1 MRVRK
6 KKHGDERILSCSR
19 LLIENPTVLARDPGV
34 VFSAQRPIC
43 LEIGC
48 GKGDFSVGMAKKY
61 TDVNFIAMEKV
72 ADVAVTALEKAT
84 ASESE
89 RPDNLRFIIGDA
101 KNLPSYFPPR
111 SLERIYINFCDPWPK
126 SGHAKRRLTYR
137 SFLEIYRSLLR
148 EDGMLIFKT
157 DNEALFD
164 FSLEEFRN
172 FGLEVVWE
180 TRDLHRLGN
189 EIAANNV
196 MTEYERNFSSKGQN
210 IFSAHVR
217 FPAGL
222 KPWREESSVR
232 SLVIKNRSY
241 RSFDSSVK
249 IKMGELREMIDCA
262 RQTPSAINLQPLK
275 YRICTDE
282 DAKKL
287 LPLTSWAGRLK
298 DQKFP
303 PEGHEP
309 CAFIIICIDTEI
321 CRSKDAALR
330 DIGICAQTIMLRAA
344 EMGYGGC
351 MLGAFDPDN
360 VRETMGIGEQYL
372 PNLILALGKP
382 DEMIALET
390 LKKGG
395 DIGYY
400 RDENNL
406 HHVPKRSLKEI
417 II

>member
-6 KKHGDERILSCSR
+6 KKNGEQRILSCSR
-19 LLIENPTVLARDPGV
+19 LLIENPAVLARDPGV
-34 VFSAQRPIC
+34 VFSVERPLC

-48 GKGDFSVGMAKKY
+48 GKGDFSVGMAQKY
-61 TDVNFIAMEKV
+61 PDVNFIAMEKV

-84 ASESE
+84 ATENE

-111 SLERIYINFCDPWPK
+111 SLERIYVNFCDPWPK

-137 SFLEIYRSLLR
+137 TFLEIYRNLLR

-164 FSLEEFRN
+164 FSLEEFRE
-172 FGLEVVWE
+172 FGLDIVWE
-180 TRDLHRLGN
+180 TRDLHHSDT
-189 EIAANNV
+189 EAAKNNV

-222 KPWREESSVR
+222 KPLKAESTVH

-241 RSFDSSVK
+241 RSFDPDAK
-249 IKMGELREMIDCA
+249 IKVGDLREMIDCA
-262 RQTPSAINLQPLK
+262 RCAPSAMNLQPLK
-275 YRICTDE
+275 YRICVGE

-287 LPLTSWAGRLK
+287 LPLTAWAGRLK
-298 DQKFP
+298 DMKFP
-303 PEGHEP
+303 PDGHEP
-309 CAFIIICIDTEI
+309 AAFIIICIDTEL
-321 CRSKDAALR
+321 CKSKDAALR
-330 DIGICAQTIMLRAA
+330 DVGICAQTIMLRAT

-351 MLGAFDPDN
+351 MLGAFNPDT
-360 VRETMGIGEQYL
+360 VKTEMGIGEQYL

-382 DEMIALET
+382 DETVAIDVAKNGE
-390 LKKGG
+390 
-395 DIGYY
+395 IGYY

-406 HHVPKRSLKEI
+406 HHVPKRTLKDI
-417 II
+417 LI

>member
-19 LLIENPTVLARDPGV
+19 LLIENPAVLTRDPSV
-34 VFSAQRPIC
+34 VFSTQRPIC

-48 GKGDFSVGMAKKY
+48 GKGDFSVGMAKQNP
-61 TDVNFIAMEKV
+61 DVNFIAMEKV
-72 ADVAVTALEKAT
+72 ADVAVTALEKAA
-84 ASESE
+84 ASEDE

-111 SLERIYINFCDPWPK
+111 SLERIYVNFCDPWPK

-137 SFLEIYRSLLR
+137 SFLEIYRNLLR

-157 DNEALFD
+157 DNEGLFD
-164 FSLEEFRN
+164 FSLEEFKN
-172 FGLEVVWE
+172 FGLDLIWQ
-180 TRDLHRLGN
+180 TRDLHAENN
-189 EIAANNV
+189 EIAKNNV

-222 KPWREESSVR
+222 KPLKAESTVR

-241 RSFDSSVK
+241 RSFDSSEK
-249 IKMGELREMIDCA
+249 IKVGDLREMIDCA
-262 RQTPSAINLQPLK
+262 RCTPSAINLQPLK
-275 YRICTDE
+275 YRICVDE
-282 DAKKL
+282 DAKTL
-287 LPLTSWAGRLK
+287 LSLTSWAGRIK
-298 DQKFP
+298 DRKFP

-309 CAFIIICIDTEI
+309 CAFIIICIDTEL
-321 CRSKDAALR
+321 CKSKESALR
-330 DIGICAQTIMLRAA
+330 DIGICAQTIMLRAT

-351 MLGAFDPDN
+351 MLGAFDPDK
-360 VRETMGIGEQYL
+360 VRESMKISGKYV

-382 DEMIALET
+382 DETVALEVA
-390 LKKGG
+390 KDGE
-395 DIGYY
+395 IGYY
-400 RDENNL
+400 RDENDL
-406 HHVPKRSLKEI
+406 HHVPKRSLKDI
-417 II
+417 LI

>member
-19 LLIENPTVLARDPGV
+19 LLIENPAVLARDPGV
-34 VFSAQRPIC
+34 VFPVKRPIC

-84 ASESE
+84 ATENE

-101 KNLPSYFPPR
+101 KDLPTYFPPR
-111 SLERIYINFCDPWPK
+111 SLERIYVNFCDPWPK
-126 SGHAKRRLTYR
+126 SGHAKRRLTHR
-137 SFLEIYRSLLR
+137 NFLEIYRSLLR

-157 DNEALFD
+157 DNEDLFD
-164 FSLEEFRN
+164 FSLEEFRD
-172 FGLEVVWE
+172 FGLDIIWK
-180 TRDLHRLGN
+180 TRDLHHSGT
-189 EIAANNV
+189 EIAENNV

-222 KPWREESSVR
+222 KPLKEESVVR

-241 RSFDSSVK
+241 RSFDSSEK
-249 IKMGELREMIDCA
+249 IKVGDLREMIDCA
-262 RQTPSAINLQPLK
+262 RCTPSAVNLQPLK
-275 YRICTDE
+275 YRICVDE

-287 LPLTSWAGRLK
+287 LPLTAWAGRLK
-298 DQKFP
+298 GMKFP

-309 CAFIIICIDTEI
+309 CAFIIICIDNEL
-321 CRSKDAALR
+321 CKAKESALR
-330 DIGICAQTIMLRAA
+330 DIGICAQTIMLRAT

-351 MLGAFDPDN
+351 MLGAFNPDT
-360 VRETMGIGEQYL
+360 VKETMGISERYL

-382 DEMIALET
+382 DETVALESA
-390 LKKGG
+390 KNGE
-395 DIGYY
+395 IGYY

-406 HHVPKRSLKEI
+406 HHVPKRSLKDI
-417 II
+417 LI

>member
-6 KKHGDERILSCSR
+6 KKHVDQRILSCSH
-19 LLIENPTVLARDPGV
+19 LLIENPAVLARDPGV
-34 VFSAQRPIC
+34 VFTVQRPIC

-72 ADVAVTALEKAT
+72 ADVAVTALEKAA
-84 ASESE
+84 ASEDE

-101 KNLPSYFPPR
+101 KDLPTYFPPR

-126 SGHAKRRLTYR
+126 SGHAKRRLTHR
-137 SFLEIYRSLLR
+137 NFLEIYRNLLR
-148 EDGMLIFKT
+148 ENGMVIFKT
-157 DNEALFD
+157 DNEELFD
-164 FSLEEFRN
+164 FSLEEFRD
-172 FGLEVVWE
+172 FGLDILWE
-180 TRDLHRLGN
+180 TRDLHHSDT
-189 EIAANNV
+189 EIAKNNV

-222 KPWREESSVR
+222 KPLKEESTIR

-241 RSFDSSVK
+241 RSFDSSEK
-249 IKMGELREMIDCA
+249 IKVGDLREMIDCA
-262 RQTPSAINLQPLK
+262 RCTPSAVNLQPLK
-275 YRICTDE
+275 YRICVDE

-287 LPLTSWAGRLK
+287 LPLTAWAGRLK
-298 DQKFP
+298 GQKFP

-309 CAFIIICIDTEI
+309 CAFIIICIDTEL
-321 CRSKDAALR
+321 CKAKETALR
-330 DIGICAQTIMLRAA
+330 DIGICAQTIMLRAT
-344 EMGYGGC
+344 EMGFGGC
-351 MLGAFDPDN
+351 MLGAFNPDT
-360 VRETMGIGEQYL
+360 VKETMGISERYL

-382 DEMIALET
+382 DETVALEIA
-390 LKKGG
+390 KDGE
-395 DIGYY
+395 IGYY

-406 HHVPKRSLKEI
+406 HHVPKRSLKDI
-417 II
+417 LI

>member
-19 LLIENPTVLARDPGV
+19 LLIENPAVLARDPGV
-34 VFSAQRPIC
+34 VFPVKRPIC

-84 ASESE
+84 ATESD

-101 KNLPSYFPPR
+101 KDLPTYFPPR
-111 SLERIYINFCDPWPK
+111 SLERIYVNFCDPWPK
-126 SGHAKRRLTYR
+126 SGHAKRRLTHR
-137 SFLEIYRSLLR
+137 NFLEIYRSLLR

-157 DNEALFD
+157 DNEDLFD
-164 FSLEEFRN
+164 FSLEEFRD
-172 FGLEVVWE
+172 FGLDIIWE
-180 TRDLHRLGN
+180 TRDLHHSET
-189 EIAANNV
+189 EIAENNV

-222 KPWREESSVR
+222 KPLKEESVVR

-241 RSFDSSVK
+241 RSFDSSEK
-249 IKMGELREMIDCA
+249 IKVGDLREMIDCA
-262 RQTPSAINLQPLK
+262 RCTPSAVNLQPLK
-275 YRICTDE
+275 YRICVDE

-287 LPLTSWAGRLK
+287 LPLTAWAGRLK
-298 DQKFP
+298 GMKFP

-309 CAFIIICIDTEI
+309 CAFIIICIDNEL
-321 CRSKDAALR
+321 CKAKESALR
-330 DIGICAQTIMLRAA
+330 DIGICAQTIMLRAT

-351 MLGAFDPDN
+351 MLGAFNPDT
-360 VRETMGIGEQYL
+360 VKETMGISERYL

-382 DEMIALET
+382 DETVALESA
-390 LKKGG
+390 KNGE
-395 DIGYY
+395 IGYY

-406 HHVPKRSLKEI
+406 HHVPKRSLKDI
-417 II
+417 LI